1 MLAVVQGFGLI
12 AVVVAVGWLVAH
24 VGMFGENEQR
34 MLAVL
39 TFRIGSPALLF
50 LVVSRAETSV
60 LFSGFLVAT
69 VSGVVLTSGSYM
81 VVAWLL
87 WRREP
92 THLFMGGMTV
102 SYVNANNLGLPIA
115 AYVLGDASLAAPI
128 LLFQLLVLQPF
139 WLAALDISGG
149 RRESPLRMLGRPFT
163 NPLTVA
169 SLLGLVVGLADLR
182 LPDFVIDPIELI
194 SGIAIPC
201 MLLAF
206 GISLRLSPR
215 PGSGGTGPEL
225 ALVVLSKLGLMPLFT
240 ALVGH
245 YVFGLDHTELTAAT
259 VIAALPTA
267 QNVFIL
273 AVTYARAVR
282 IARDGVFLTTVLA
295 MPAMLVTVWL
305 LG

>member
-1 MLAVVQGFGLI
+1 MVQGFGLI
-12 AVVVAVGWLVAH
+12 GVVVAVGWLVAH
-24 VGMFGENEQR
+24 TGLFGEAEQR
-34 MLAVL
+34 MLAQL

-50 LVVSRAETSV
+50 IVVSRAETTV

-69 VSGVVLTSGSYM
+69 VSGVVLASAAYM
-81 VVAWLL
+81 VVARLAWG
-87 WRREP
+87 RDP
-92 THLFMGGMTV
+92 THLFMGGMVV

-128 LLFQLLVLQPF
+128 LLFQLLILQPF
-139 WLAALDISGG
+139 WLSALDISGG
-149 RRESPLRMLGRPFT
+149 GREPLLRMLSRPFA

-169 SLLGLVVGLADLR
+169 SLLGLVVGLADIR

-225 ALVVLSKLGLMPLFT
+225 TLVVVAKLVLMPLFT

-245 YVFGLDHTELTAAT
+245 FLLGLNHTELTAAT

-273 AVTYARAVR
+273 AVTYGRAVR

>member
-1 MLAVVQGFGLI
+1 MGAVVQGFGLI
-12 AVVVAVGWLVAH
+12 GVVVAVGWLVAH
-24 VGMFGENEQR
+24 LGLFGETEQR
-34 MLAVL
+34 ILAQL

-50 LVVSRAETSV
+50 IVVSRAETAV
-60 LFSGFLVAT
+60 LFSGYLAAT
-69 VSGVVLTSGSYM
+69 ISGVVLTSATYIL
-81 VVAWLL
+81 VARLVWK
-87 WRREP
+87 RDP
-92 THLFMGGMTV
+92 THLFMGGMVV

-139 WLAALDISGG
+139 WLAGLDVSGG
-149 RRESPLRMLGRPFT
+149 GRASVLRMLGRPFT

-169 SLLGLVVGLADLR
+169 SLLGLGVGLADIR
-182 LPDFVIDPIELI
+182 LPGFVIDPIELI
-194 SGIAIPC
+194 SGIAIPS

-215 PGSGGTGPEL
+215 PGAGGTAPEL
-225 ALVVLSKLGLMPLFT
+225 AFVVLSKLGLMPLFT

-245 YVFGLDHTELTAAT
+245 FVLGLGHAELTAAT

-273 AVTYARAVR
+273 AVAYGRAVR